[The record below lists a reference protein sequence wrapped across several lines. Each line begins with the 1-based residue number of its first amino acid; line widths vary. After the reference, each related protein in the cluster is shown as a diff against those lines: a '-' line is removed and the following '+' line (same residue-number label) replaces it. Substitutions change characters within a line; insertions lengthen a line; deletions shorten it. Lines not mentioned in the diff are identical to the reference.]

1 LGHPLE
7 LMIVSAAAIAFRLAG
22 AFSFMPFFG
31 SVSIPMPIKVVLVL
45 LCTALLYPQVPVAIT
60 SSSPFV
66 LAQMVLGEMILG
78 LLMGLCV
85 QFAFEVVQ
93 LAGQIAGFQLSFS
106 LVNVIDPQTNVDTPV
121 LANFL
126 QLATLFL
133 FLQMNVHHWIL
144 RAMQK
149 SFARVPPGTVSFSAE
164 QLHALFRAAEGMWVA
179 GMQLAAPLVLATM
192 VIDVT
197 VGFVSKAA
205 PQIPALFLSVPLKTL
220 MGFAVLALAMGLW
233 PGFFER
239 QFSQALDWSTRMLEL
254 AR

>member
-7 LMIVSAAAIAFRLAG
+7 LMIVSVAAIAFRLAG
-22 AFSFMPFFG
+22 AFTFMPFFG
-31 SVSIPMPIKVVLVL
+31 SVSIPMPIKAVFVL
-45 LCTALLYPQVPVAIT
+45 LCTALLYPHIPIAT
-60 SSSPFV
+60 MAASPSA
-66 LAQMVLGEMILG
+66 LALLVLGEMMLG
-78 LLMGLCV
+78 LLMGLCM

-93 LAGQIAGFQLSFS
+93 MAGQIVGFQLSFS

-121 LANFL
+121 LANFM

-133 FLQMNVHHWIL
+133 FLQLNVHHWIL
-144 RAMQK
+144 RAIQK
-149 SFARVPPGTVSFSAE
+149 SFARVPPGTVSFSVE

-205 PQIPALFLSVPLKTL
+205 PQIPALFLSIPLKTL
-220 MGFAVLALAMGLW
+220 MGFAVLAMAMGLW
-233 PGFFER
+233 PGFFEK
-239 QFSQALDWSTRMLEL
+239 QFSHALDWSTRMLEL
-254 AR
+254 AK